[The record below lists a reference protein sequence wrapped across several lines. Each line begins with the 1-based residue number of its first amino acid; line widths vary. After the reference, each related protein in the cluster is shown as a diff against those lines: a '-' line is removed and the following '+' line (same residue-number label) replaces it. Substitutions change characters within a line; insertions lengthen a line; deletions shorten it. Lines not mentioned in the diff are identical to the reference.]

1 MKITNIEKFRKEL
14 YEAIRDTCE
23 WTVNTP
29 SAIFKSGI
37 EYKDSMTEYNHSGI
51 VNDEPHVVSLARPME
66 IEGKKELYITVDE
79 DGVSFWRSENEYF
92 EFDGYMDFDIY
103 TNKLSFIAALVL
115 RIANKLE
122 K

>member
-1 MKITNIEKFRKEL
+1 MRITNIEKFREEMYKAIEGT
-14 YEAIRDTCE
+14 YEWMT
-23 WTVNTP
+23 NTP
-29 SAIFKSGI
+29 SAVFKSGV

-51 VNDEPHVVSLARPME
+51 VNDEPHVISLARPME

-115 RIANKLE
+115 RIANKIE